1 MAGWT
6 RESQLAGHSQRRQH
20 KSTRRGVS
28 WLCTLTPMYN
38 DFERYMTAMHFARSH
53 RSTAFWWQ
61 MFRFSAPD
69 KMPTLLLLL
78 PLPGISNS

>member
-6 RESQLAGHSQRRQH
+6 RECQPVVHSQRRQH

-28 WLCTLTPMYN
+28 WLRTLTPTYN
-38 DFERYMTAMHFARSH
+38 DFERYLTAMHSARSH

-61 MFRFSAPD
+61 TFLFSSPD
-69 KMPTLLLLL
+69 KRPMLQLLLLL
-78 PLPGISNS
+78 PGISDS